1 MKIIGVTQRN
11 LCVDFYK
18 RIKEIS
24 KYNLEYL
31 ILREKDL
38 SDEELEVMTNKI
50 KSILAGSKIKLI
62 INSNMN
68 VAISTKPYGLH
79 LSFKD
84 FCRGDSHR
92 FSGIKGVSVHSL
104 KEALIA
110 EKNGANY
117 LIYGHIY
124 KTDCKIGLAPRGVME
139 LKEICRDIK
148 IPVYAIGGINEN
160 NFQPILEAGATGIA
174 IMSSL
179 MKGSCIDRFI
189 HTYIEVCS
197 T

>member
-11 LCVDFYK
+11 LCDDFYK
-18 RIKEIS
+18 RIEEIS
-24 KYNLEYL
+24 KYDLDYL

-38 SDEELEVMTNKI
+38 SDEELEYMANKI
-50 KSILAGSKIKLI
+50 KYILAGSKIKLI
-62 INSNMN
+62 INSNIK
-68 VAISTKPYGLH
+68 VAINTKAYGIH

-84 FCRGDSHR
+84 FCEGDSHG

-110 EKNGANY
+110 EEDGANY
-117 LIYGHIY
+117 LLYGHIY
-124 KTDCKIGLAPRGVME
+124 ETSCKIGIAPRGVVE

-160 NFQPILEAGATGIA
+160 NFQTILEAGTTGIA

-179 MKGSCIDRFI
+179 MKGSCIDRFMR
-189 HTYIEVCS
+189 T
-197 T
+197 